1 MINHQTHRILWAILG
16 LLTLPVWIFSVRG
29 QSVLSSGAWYRLA
42 VTEAG
47 LHQVT
52 YAQLQSLGVDVQN
65 IQPNQIRLYGYGG
78 GMLEQSLAAP
88 RYDDLPENAIQIVG
102 GQDGRLDPGD
112 YILFYGQ
119 SPHQLG
125 YESHPDDTYA
135 LAYQKNLYADT
146 TYYFLTVAD
155 GTSKRIMTAEN
166 VSQAGSLVDTYDDY
180 AVHEQ
185 ELENIDKTGTGSGR
199 EWYGESLRNG
209 ELSLPFALSNLADQS
224 SVTVSV
230 RAVGRSTTPGE
241 MQVLLNNQPLGT
253 LPVATV
259 ENGRYA
265 AKGNVSEE
273 VFEGTVAGNAE
284 PLTVS
289 LRYQGSGN
297 ANLDRVVV
305 EARRQLVYPGI
316 TQFRNLASV
325 QQPFSTFTITA
336 PQNAL
341 IWDVTDPLNPRQQ
354 AATYDGTRWQFTTPT
369 QGVLRE
375 FALATTDA
383 LLTPELLGAV
393 ANQNLKGNAVPNM
406 VLVTHPDFQAEA
418 ERLAQFRRE
427 HDQLSVTVVT
437 PQQIYNE
444 FSSGRQD
451 VSAIRNY
458 LKYLYDQDSTQ
469 LKYLLLMGKCSYD
482 YRDYLSNNTNYVPTY
497 QSRNS
502 VHPIFSYSS
511 DDYYGFLEDD
521 EGIWEEIESDRNTN
535 TVEKGD
541 HTLEIGIGRLPV
553 KSAAEARAVVDK
565 LIHYA
570 IDPDTYGPWRDQ
582 VVFVADDEDGNLHQR
597 DADKLTRIVDANY
610 PDFNIT
616 KIYLDAFL
624 QEKLPSG
631 ERSPVVERQI
641 KEALKTGA
649 LIVNYSGHGSETRW
663 TDENVFNVSTIS
675 QLKNK
680 DKLPFFV
687 TATCEFGR
695 YDDPAQVS
703 GGEQLVLNPEGGAIG
718 LVTTTRPVYA
728 ESNLQLNEAFYN
740 AVFVQE
746 AGHFLTLG
754 EIFKKTKN
762 SALRGR
768 INRNFSLLGDPS
780 MTLAYPE
787 DQVVIEAVEVLQA
800 DGTYQLSDT
809 LRALDVVKMKGRIA
823 PRADISQINEQ
834 FDGIV
839 TVEILDKP
847 TVAATLGSG
856 KEDPMKFSQRNSVI
870 HRGRARVKAGEF
882 TLSFVMPKDIVYQNG
897 AGKFS
902 TYARSK
908 KSDAHGADLSFIIG
922 GSSTRQVEDRQ
933 PPKVRLFMDD
943 TTFVNHGLTGQNTLL
958 LAHLYDKHGINVT
971 ATHLGHALTATI
983 TRHSSDFTQTWMLHE
998 FYQTDVDTYQSGTVA
1013 YPVDGL
1019 AEGEYDITL
1028 QAWDTYNNK
1037 STATL
1042 SFSVRDQQ
1050 SPVVSNFYNYP
1061 NPFTQSTHFVID
1073 HNRAGED
1080 LEVLIEVYNEQGA
1093 LVHVVQEAFPVSA
1106 SRLGNLYWDGTAS
1119 GGNRLRPGLY
1129 LARMQLRINNGE
1141 VADKKFQ
1148 KVIISH

>member
-1 MINHQTHRILWAILG
+1 MHRILGAVLGILA
-16 LLTLPVWIFSVRG
+16 LPAWIFPAFG

-42 VTEAG
+42 VTEPG

-65 IQPNQIRLYGYGG
+65 VRPDQLRLYGYGG
-78 GMLEQSLAAP
+78 GMLEQSLVAP
-88 RYDDLPENAIQIVG
+88 RYDDLPENAIQVVG
-102 GQDGRLDPGD
+102 GQDGRLDPDD

-119 SPHQLG
+119 SPHRLG
-125 YESHPDDTYA
+125 YQRQPNNAYA

-155 GTSKRIMTAEN
+155 GTGRSITTAEN
-166 VSQAGSLVDTYDDY
+166 VGPTGILIDTYDDY

-209 ELSLPFALSNLADQS
+209 ELSLPFALNNRVDQS
-224 SVTVSV
+224 PVTVSV
-230 RAVGRSTTPGE
+230 RVVGRSTTPSE
-241 MQVLLNNQPLGT
+241 VQVLLDNQALGT
-253 LPVATV
+253 LPVNAI
-259 ENGRYA
+259 EDGRYA
-265 AKGNVSEE
+265 AKGNISEE
-273 VFEGTVAGNAE
+273 AFQSTVAGNTE
-284 PLTVS
+284 SLTVS

-305 EARRQLVYPGI
+305 QARRRLVYSGP
-316 TQFRNLASV
+316 TNFRNLASV

-336 PQNAL
+336 PQNTL

-369 QGVLRE
+369 QGILRE
-375 FALATTDA
+375 FALSTTDA
-383 LLTPELLGAV
+383 LLTPELLGPV
-393 ANQNLKGNAVPNM
+393 ANQNLRGNAVPDM
-406 VLVTHPDFQAEA
+406 VLVTHPDFRAEA

-427 HDQLSVTVVT
+427 YDQLSVTVVT

-482 YRDYLSNNTNYVPTY
+482 YRNYLNNNTNYVPTY

-521 EGIWEEIESDRNTN
+521 EGVWEEIESDRNTN

-565 LIHYA
+565 LIYYA
-570 IDPDTYGPWRDQ
+570 TDPATYGPWRDQ

-597 DADKLTRIVDANY
+597 DADKLAQTVDTHY
-610 PDFNIT
+610 PDFSLT
-616 KIYLDAFL
+616 KIYLDAFP

-680 DKLPFFV
+680 NKLPFFV

-703 GGEQLVLNPEGGAIG
+703 GGEQLVLNPAGGAIG

-728 ESNLQLNEAFYN
+728 ESNLQLNEAFYD

-787 DQVVIEAVEVLQA
+787 DQVVIELAEVQQA
-800 DGTYQLSDT
+800 DGSYQPSDT
-809 LRALDVVKMKGRIA
+809 LRALDVVKIRGRIA
-823 PRADISQINEQ
+823 SRSDTSRVNEQ
-834 FDGIV
+834 FDGVV

-847 TVAATLGSG
+847 TVVATLGSG
-856 KEDPMKFSQRNSVI
+856 KEDPMKFSERNSVI
-870 HRGRARVKAGEF
+870 HRGRARVKAGQF
-882 TLSFVMPKDIVYQNG
+882 TLSWVMPKDIVYQNG

-902 TYARSK
+902 TYARSEE
-908 KSDAHGADLSFIIG
+908 SDAHGADLSFTIG
-922 GSSTRQVEDRQ
+922 GSNAQLVEDRQ
-933 PPKVRLFMDD
+933 PPKIRLFMDD

-958 LAHLYDKHGINVT
+958 LAHLYDEHGINVT
-971 ATHLGHALTATI
+971 ATHLGHALSATI
-983 TRHSSDFTQTWMLHE
+983 TRRSSDFAQTWVLHE

-1037 STATL
+1037 NTATL

-1050 SPVVSNFYNYP
+1050 APVVSNFYNYP
-1061 NPFTQSTHFVID
+1061 NPFAQSTNFVID

-1080 LEVLIEVYNEQGA
+1080 LEVIIEVYNEQGA
-1093 LVHVVQEAFPVSA
+1093 LVHVVQEIFPASA
-1106 SRLGNLYWDGTAS
+1106 SRLDNLYWDGTAS
-1119 GGNRLRPGLY
+1119 GGNCLRPGLY
-1129 LARMQLRINNGE
+1129 LTRMQLRTNNGE